1 MFVDA
6 RETTGGAA
14 RLEADVC
21 IVGAGA
27 AGIAIAREL
36 ARAGVSTVLLESGG
50 MRFEDAAQDSYRG
63 ANAGLPYFAL
73 DMCQLRFFGGNT
85 NAWGGWC
92 RPLDAADF
100 ASRPWVAESGWPI
113 SRRELDSWYEAA
125 QALCEVAPEPGSYDA
140 AAWAERLGD
149 PLAAPLPVDPGK
161 LETKIYRFSPPTNF
175 AARYGDEIRD
185 AAAIQC
191 ILHANVVG
199 IDAAPDGSSVCAVR
213 FAGAPGGSGGGG
225 GTVAAKLFILAAG
238 GVENARLLLASN
250 GVAER
255 GLGNAHDLVGRYFM
269 EQPHTRRLLFARR
282 KADVPFRLYG
292 ERFRGRSVAAR
303 LALAPELQRR
313 EELLNF
319 GANISPIHAGHD
331 SQGWTALRA
340 LIFSLRDG
348 RPSDPFLRFPPF
360 DRKGFRWRDVGRLIA
375 DLPGVAAGALST
387 VRHGDESI
395 AAYVLE
401 NKSEQAPNFHS
412 RVTLDPAARD
422 AFGMPRAKLEWRTQE
437 IDRRTTRRAEEV
449 IESEL
454 NRLGLA
460 DLAPPAPDVWDG
472 WPDSL
477 KGGWAQIG
485 TTRMHDDPRKG
496 VVDRHCRV
504 HGIGNLFVA
513 GSSIFPTS
521 GSAPPMLTVLA
532 LSLRLAAH
540 VKAQLAAPVEVTQAA
555 AE

>member
-1 MFVDA
+1 MFVEA
-6 RETTGGAA
+6 REITGGGVD
-14 RLEADVC
+14 ADVC
-21 IVGAGA
+21 IIGAGA

-36 ARAGVSTVLLESGG
+36 AHAGVSTVLLESGG
-50 MRFEDAAQDSYRG
+50 MRFEDAVQDAYRG
-63 ANAGLPYFAL
+63 DANAGLPYFAL
-73 DMCQLRFFGGNT
+73 DMCQLRVFGGNT

-92 RPLDAADF
+92 RPLDAVDF
-100 ASRPWVAESGWPI
+100 ARRPWVPESGWPI
-113 SRRELDSWYEAA
+113 PQGELASWYDAA
-125 QALCEVAPEPGSYDA
+125 QALCEVTPEPAGYDA

-149 PLAAPLPVDPGK
+149 PLAAPLPVAPGK
-161 LETKIYRFSPPTNF
+161 LETRIYRFSPPTNF
-175 AARYGDEIRD
+175 AARYGDEIRG
-185 AAAIQC
+185 AAAIRC

-199 IDAAPDGSSVCAVR
+199 IDATPDGSSVRAVR
-213 FAGAPGGSGGGG
+213 FAAPPGAGSI
-225 GTVAAKLFILAAG
+225 GTVTAKLFILAAG
-238 GVENARLLLASN
+238 GIENARLLLASN
-250 GVAER
+250 DVAER

-269 EQPHTRRLLFARR
+269 EQPHTRRLLFARH
-282 KADVPFRLYG
+282 KTGVPFRLYG
-292 ERFRGRSVAAR
+292 ERFRGRGVAAR
-303 LALAPELQRR
+303 LALTPELQER

-331 SQGWTALRA
+331 SKGWTALRA

-375 DLPGVAAGALST
+375 DLPGVATGALSQI
-387 VRHGDESI
+387 RHGDESI

-401 NKSEQAPNFHS
+401 NKSEQAPNFQS
-412 RVTLDPAARD
+412 RVTLDPAERD
-422 AFGMPRAKLEWRTQE
+422 AFGVPRAKLEWRTQE
-437 IDRRTTRRAEEV
+437 IDRRTTRRAEAV
-449 IESEL
+449 IEGEL
-454 NRLGLA
+454 KRLGLA
-460 DLAPPAPDVWDG
+460 DLAPPSPDVWDG

-496 VVDRHCRV
+496 VVDRHGRV

-540 VKAQLAAPVEVTQAA
+540 VKAQLAAPVSVVSHA